1 MTLVNINLLPKQYA
15 KRSGKI
21 TLGKHGVYFILG
33 AVGVLLLFGIVT
45 GWQLY
50 KINELKGQMDVARA
64 RTIQLKK
71 DIALVDAL
79 TDIKGKITNRLE
91 AVERL
96 DRHRSAYVRILED
109 LSKNVPDF
117 VWLSRFAEVTPP
129 QPKAAKGDT
138 SKTVKNTQPANSPQ
152 VIPAEIEGFTFTLN
166 ALASFMIKMMR
177 SNYFDEVD
185 LVETEEIAIDKQKAY
200 NFKVT
205 CNVHY
210 LSDEELEQM
219 AAQEATVA
227 GSALN

>member
-21 TLGKHGVYFILG
+21 SLGKHGVYFILG

-50 KINELKGQMDVARA
+50 KINELKGQMEVARA
-64 RTIQLKK
+64 RTLQLKK
-71 DIALVDAL
+71 DIVLVDAL

-117 VWLSRFAEVTPP
+117 VWLSRFAEVPP
-129 QPKAAKGDT
+129 QPVAAKADT
-138 SKTVKNTQPANSPQ
+138 TKAEQNTQPASSPQ

-219 AAQEATVA
+219 AAQEAAVT

>member
-64 RTIQLKK
+64 RTVQLKK

-79 TDIKGKITNRLE
+79 TEIKGKITNRLE

-117 VWLSRFAEVTPP
+117 VWLSRFAEIPP
-129 QPKAAKGDT
+129 QPVSAKTDSSKAAPDT
-138 SKTVKNTQPANSPQ
+138 TLVATTPQ
-152 VIPAEIEGFTFTLN
+152 IIPAEIEGFTFTLN

-177 SNYFDEVD
+177 SSYFDEVD

-219 AAQEATVA
+219 AAQEEAVA
-227 GSALN
+227 GSAIN